1 MSTQFLQPLSL
12 GTSSFSALRTANQIY
27 VDKTDLVFELARSV
41 GKIFLARPRRFG
53 KSLLLSTF
61 ESLFRDGLKYFS
73 GLAIEKQWT
82 DKTYDVI
89 RLDFSEVMS
98 FARSDIFE
106 ARFVEMVATKIRRIE
121 PTFDCTVASF
131 NARLSELLEARPVL
145 SLVILIDEYD
155 SPLTEA
161 MDDPN
166 AFGRVRTVLNAFFLT
181 LKANDSCLRF
191 LFMTGIT
198 KFSNTGIFPAFNNLR
213 DISLTSDYSAILGYT
228 EREIRDNFGPYLE
241 RAQKKLGVSAETLMK
256 GLAQHYDGFCFDKTA
271 QTHVFCP
278 WSVLNFLMDPASGF
292 ENYWYRSAGRP
303 NVLLRYLTH
312 HTLNTPAG
320 FNQSVAV
327 PLSDLSAACQ
337 YDEIS
342 VDTLLTQSGY
352 YTIRTKAVGDSVLVG
367 YPNLEVARSMA
378 QLYADEILG
387 GNNTERAR

>member
-1 MSTQFLQPLSL
+1 MSTQFLRPLSL

-106 ARFVEMVATKIRRIE
+106 ARFVEMVATKFRRIE

-155 SPLTEA
+155 
-161 MDDPN
+161 
-166 AFGRVRTVLNAFFLT
+166 
-181 LKANDSCLRF
+181 
-191 LFMTGIT
+191 
-198 KFSNTGIFPAFNNLR
+198 
-213 DISLTSDYSAILGYT
+213 
-228 EREIRDNFGPYLE
+228 
-241 RAQKKLGVSAETLMK
+241 
-256 GLAQHYDGFCFDKTA
+256 
-271 QTHVFCP
+271 
-278 WSVLNFLMDPASGF
+278 LNF
-292 ENYWYRSAGRP
+292 
-303 NVLLRYLTH
+303 
-312 HTLNTPAG
+312 
-320 FNQSVAV
+320 
-327 PLSDLSAACQ
+327 PLH
-337 YDEIS
+337 
-342 VDTLLTQSGY
+342 
-352 YTIRTKAVGDSVLVG
+352 
-367 YPNLEVARSMA
+367 
-378 QLYADEILG
+378 
-387 GNNTERAR
+387 